1 MNRVT
6 LSVRGMWVK
15 SYASSEPKPSD
26 RKPSLADRWN
36 QTSVISFACFVA
48 LLVLLV
54 AFFSDRNGDVD
65 ELAMYNPAY
74 MLAHFGKLTFPSYPH
89 LSFFDD
95 PVIVHPPVHLGL
107 IGLLGR
113 LGFTW
118 YYAEATPTAVMF
130 LLSILVIVRGLF
142 PAPVKLGLLFSIGL
156 LMLASDALGLTF
168 GTRPEGALQAAWF
181 LGLLLLESGRIESWN
196 IGKLFAGAFMLT
208 WASTIHY
215 YAAFAFAG
223 VAVYLVW
230 AVRSLSWKEAK
241 SRVLALCGGGCLFGI
256 PYLGFYLLP
265 HLPLVLSTIRSY
277 EGNGITSAS
286 LLAHFRLYREM
297 SQSYLPAIIAK
308 PIGLGIPVVIFST
321 AILSF
326 IPSTRGLALAALPL
340 QIFIFFFAAHK
351 WSMYLLH
358 EIALFTA
365 ALAIGVL
372 VLSDYL
378 LRRAHLQ
385 RLQNLFVPAAALL
398 LFLYLVSGN
407 PTLGAAIVST
417 EPHVHEGDVARAAA
431 RVILGPHARVAG
443 RYGAWYSS
451 GAAYWWDIE
460 TDMFGPSPYDPV
472 SYFSNFDAVVDYPH
486 LNEKSIESTVGSWY
500 AQGALKLRGFYFGE
514 SNEQLQFVLL
524 SARPVAQVVGY
535 AARNG
540 QVYRFEEHTGG
551 DYQVISAVCP
561 AAPELQYSS
570 WGARWP
576 GTFSTIEQLPKPT
589 PEASVL
595 VTVLTAHSPEPA
607 GWIGR
612 SCKEVAKI
620 NGALLLADRRALV
633 DALRRED
640 TPMNFPRAL
649 ERMPGFAGVG
659 LPADL
664 IPPKDTVRLSGML
677 RLSDLGRNSN
687 QVQVEREPR
696 IRVTTPLS
704 DGSFAAAIPIIH
716 RRSMVTPCWVE
727 LRLRV
732 IAGRI
737 GLAVFNNKSG
747 ILTRTYGSV
756 LKSDEPQDVVLKAPD
771 LRKATHIILFND
783 GSSPGQFEVLD
794 AGVLVTQQD
803 WERHKAELSAVR

>member
-1 MNRVT
+1 MNRVA
-6 LSVRGMWVK
+6 LSVRGMWIR
-15 SYASSEPKPSD
+15 SYASPEPTPSD
-26 RKPSLADRWN
+26 RKPSVADRWN
-36 QTSVISFACFVA
+36 QKSVISFACFVA
-48 LLVLLV
+48 LLVLLL

-89 LSFFDD
+89 RDLLDD

-118 YYAEATPTAVMF
+118 YYAEATPTAALF
-130 LLSILVIVRGLF
+130 LLSILVIVRGSF

-156 LMLASDALGLTF
+156 LMLAGESLGLTF
-168 GTRPEGALQAAWF
+168 GTRPEGAVQAAWF
-181 LGLLLLESGRIESWN
+181 LGLLLLESGRIDSWN
-196 IGKLFAGAFMLT
+196 RGKLFAGAFMLT

-215 YAAFAFAG
+215 YAAFAFTG

-230 AVRSLSWKEAK
+230 AVRGLSWKQAK
-241 SRVLALCGGGCLFGI
+241 SRVLALCAGGCLFGI

-265 HLPLVLSTIRSY
+265 HLHLVLSTIRSY
-277 EGNGITSAS
+277 EGNGVTATSI
-286 LLAHFRLYREM
+286 LAHFRLYREM
-297 SQSYLPAIIAK
+297 SQNGLPAIITK
-308 PIGLGIPVVIFST
+308 PLGLGIPVVLFST
-321 AILSF
+321 AVLSF

-340 QIFIFFFAAHK
+340 QLFIFFFASHK

-365 ALAIGVL
+365 AVAVGLL

-378 LRRAHLQ
+378 LRRVHLQ
-385 RLQNLFVPAAALL
+385 RLQNLFVTTAAVL
-398 LFLYLVSGN
+398 LFLYLINGN
-407 PTLGAAIVST
+407 PTLRAAIVST
-417 EPHVHEGDVARAAA
+417 EPHVHEGDVARAAG
-431 RVILGPHARVAG
+431 RVILGPHASVAG
-443 RYGAWYSS
+443 RYGAWYTS
-451 GAAYWWDIE
+451 GAAYWWDLE
-460 TDMFGPSPYDPV
+460 TDMLGPSPYDPIL
-472 SYFSNFDAVVDYPH
+472 FFRNFDAVVDYPH
-486 LNEKSIESTVGSWY
+486 MNEKSSGGTVGSWY

-524 SARPVAQVVGY
+524 SARPVPQVVGY

-540 QVYRFEEHTGG
+540 QVYRFEEHPTG

-561 AAPELQYSS
+561 TAPELQYSA
-570 WGARWP
+570 WGERWP
-576 GTFSTIEQLPKPT
+576 GTFSTIEQLPNPT
-589 PEASVL
+589 LEAAVL
-595 VTVLTAHSPEPA
+595 VTVLTARSPEPA

-612 SCKEVAKI
+612 SCKEVAKV

-633 DALRRED
+633 NGLRQED
-640 TPMNFPRAL
+640 TPMNFPRVL
-649 ERMPGFAGVG
+649 EQVPGFIGVG

-664 IPPKDTVRLSGML
+664 VPPKDTIRLSQVL
-677 RLSDLGRNSN
+677 RLSDLRPNSD
-687 QVQVEREPR
+687 QIQVEREPR

-704 DGSFAAAIPIIH
+704 AGAFAAAIPILH
-716 RRSMVTPCWVE
+716 RGSMVTPCWVE

-732 IAGRI
+732 ISGRI
-737 GLAVFNNKSG
+737 GLAVFNYKSG

-756 LKSDEPQDVVLKAPD
+756 LKSDEPEDVVLKAPD
-771 LRKATHIILFND
+771 LRKATHIIIFND
-783 GSSPGQFEVLD
+783 GSSPGQFDVLD

-803 WERHKAELSAVR
+803 WERHKTELSAVR